1 MADLAASPVRYD
13 RTRLRAILV
22 TALAYSALF
31 HLVVHAQRGAG
42 AGPADDASPD
52 RGRTVFVQNCGFC
65 HGTDARG
72 GAEGGTDIT
81 VSPIVTADQS
91 GSTLGPFLRV
101 GRPERKMPPFALPPE
116 QVSDISAYLRSLLAP
131 SGRGRGRG
139 GPPPVAIE
147 GNAKAGEAFFHGA
160 GKCSTC
166 HSVTGDLKG
175 IGARLAP
182 AQLQGRI
189 VLPRG
194 NGGYPRPVVP
204 GAPNNYPDVPKRVT
218 VTLASGET
226 HTGRLLT
233 LTDFHVTLLDSS
245 GTRRSFSRRKDTPT
259 VVVTDPLEG
268 HLQMLPTLKDS
279 DMHNLTAYLVTIR

>member
-1 MADLAASPVRYD
+1 MADLAASRVRYD
-13 RTRLRAILV
+13 RTRLRAFLV

-31 HLVVHAQRGAG
+31 HLVVHAQRDAG

-116 QVSDISAYLRSLLAP
+116 QVSDISAYLRSLVAP

-139 GPPPVAIE
+139 GPTPVAR
-147 GNAKAGEAFFHGA
+147 G
-160 GKCSTC
+160 
-166 HSVTGDLKG
+166 SVPSVAVRNGDLP
-175 IGARLAP
+175 LADQSF
-182 AQLQGRI
+182 AGSNFR
-189 VLPRG
+189 
-194 NGGYPRPVVP
+194 
-204 GAPNNYPDVPKRVT
+204 
-218 VTLASGET
+218 
-226 HTGRLLT
+226 
-233 LTDFHVTLLDSS
+233 LDSNPPAN
-245 GTRRSFSRRKDTPT
+245 RYPAPVR
-259 VVVTDPLEG
+259 
-268 HLQMLPTLKDS
+268 
-279 DMHNLTAYLVTIR
+279 I